1 MLHLGSMKL
10 FKRAFIAI
18 GLVLVLHV
26 ILLLTDGYAIDQI
39 DTPMH
44 FLGGF
49 VMALLGLAIHQNVA
63 GKYHAKHSPLWY
75 RYTFVVGF
83 AMLIGVAWEFHE
95 YVFDQ
100 TISVWYDLQRAQH
113 SLADTMKDF
122 LLDWLGASVAFF
134 WFKK

>member
-1 MLHLGSMKL
+1 MHL

-18 GLVLVLHV
+18 GLVLILHAV
-26 ILLLTDGYAIDQI
+26 LLLGGGYAIPQI

-49 VMALLGLAIHQNVA
+49 VMAMLGLAIHQAVA
-63 GKYHAKHSPLWY
+63 SKYHTKHSPAWY
-75 RYTFVVGF
+75 HYTFVAGF

-100 TISVWYDLQRAQH
+100 TINIWYNLPMSQL
-113 SLADTMKDF
+113 SIGDTMKDF
-122 LLDWLGASVAFF
+122 LMDWLGASAAFLAL
-134 WFKK
+134 KRQL